1 MLNPGPN
8 SMSFLYQNVRGL
20 IPFSHLRFEHPTLD
34 CNKVLELQAF
44 AAIEKPDIIA
54 LNETWLKPSILDNE
68 IFPGNQYKLFRADRS
83 KKTHPP
89 DPLVS
94 SKFRENGGGV
104 LLGIRADLD
113 VTSKIV
119 KVPKGIEM
127 VAVELTYSNGEK
139 AIVCT
144 CYRVG
149 TLGLENCEKI
159 IGFLRIFLSKRRPP
173 KLYVIG
179 DFNLPRASWH
189 DNRSPIAIE
198 QSFLDYFSELGLTQ
212 CISNPTHAKGN
223 ILDILLTNAE
233 NLVSDVNVR
242 DKDSVCRSDH
252 FPITFKLNSMIRY
265 RKSRNRSIYNFK
277 RADWDSLNY
286 DLRDTD
292 WNLLDCCEPETGWAF
307 VKQRLFELVDKHIPS
322 IRIKSECQPPWFD
335 SDTFD
340 HCRKKERLRQKFKR
354 TGDLNDELK
363 FTQCRRDF
371 KKLVS
376 HKMRENLSN
385 DDDDPVLITKKF
397 WSYVKSQSK
406 SSRIPECVS
415 YENTLRNNPLGQ
427 ANLFNSFFQKQF
439 SEASNYDIDIDY
451 SSDSSFDIIF
461 SCGRVHK
468 LLSNINSNKAQ
479 GPDGIH
485 GKILKNCAN
494 GLAYPL
500 CRLYK
505 VCYNTGI
512 LPLQWKEANVVPIHK
527 KGSKILVENY
537 RPISLTC
544 LVMKIFERIIKDEL
558 LNHTKQYL
566 NPHQHGFLASKSCS
580 TNMVGF
586 CDRLGLSLNEN
597 ERSDVIYFDFAKA
610 FDSVNHD
617 LILSKLKHKFGVDGT
632 LLKFIKNYLKNRKQR
647 VVINNEYSDYLPVLS
662 GVPQGSIIGPILFV
676 LFINDLPDGL
686 SAGTDLALYAD
697 DTKISRKILC
707 ENDHFVLQQD
717 IDYLNNWAVSNKM
730 IFHPNKCKVLS
741 VSLNPPLLIDILPFV
756 QFYYSLGNSTLD
768 YVLCEKDLGVDM
780 TPRLNFTNQCD
791 RLYSKASQQFGL
803 LRRNCYF
810 VNSIKQRRTLYV
822 TLVRSLFEHCSI
834 IWRPTTQ
841 SLLSKLESIQK
852 RATKWILHEEH
863 SSYKSDLVYLLKC
876 KEIKLLP
883 LSSRFELNDI
893 LFFHKIVCNR
903 VEVVLPDYLK
913 YYDGSSRLR
922 SSHLDSLSFVS
933 TIIPKSS
940 SNAFSKS
947 FFYRTHSLWN
957 QLPFD
962 TRSIVAPE
970 PFKSQ
975 VVDYLWSRLN
985 SDIKDMIDLA
995 DSSSVALDL
1004 SNML

>member
-1 MLNPGPN
+1 ML
-8 SMSFLYQNVRGL
+8 SLY
-20 IPFSHLRFEHPTLD
+20 
-34 CNKVLELQAF
+34 
-44 AAIEKPDIIA
+44 
-54 LNETWLKPSILDNE
+54 
-68 IFPGNQYKLFRADRS
+68 
-83 KKTHPP
+83 
-89 DPLVS
+89 
-94 SKFRENGGGV
+94 
-104 LLGIRADLD
+104 
-113 VTSKIV
+113 
-119 KVPKGIEM
+119 
-127 VAVELTYSNGEK
+127 
-139 AIVCT
+139 
-144 CYRVG
+144 
-149 TLGLENCEKI
+149 
-159 IGFLRIFLSKRRPP
+159 
-173 KLYVIG
+173 
-179 DFNLPRASWH
+179 
-189 DNRSPIAIE
+189 
-198 QSFLDYFSELGLTQ
+198 
-212 CISNPTHAKGN
+212 
-223 ILDILLTNAE
+223 
-233 NLVSDVNVR
+233 
-242 DKDSVCRSDH
+242 
-252 FPITFKLNSMIRY
+252 
-265 RKSRNRSIYNFK
+265 
-277 RADWDSLNY
+277 
-286 DLRDTD
+286 
-292 WNLLDCCEPETGWAF
+292 
-307 VKQRLFELVDKHIPS
+307 
-322 IRIKSECQPPWFD
+322 
-335 SDTFD
+335 
-340 HCRKKERLRQKFKR
+340 
-354 TGDLNDELK
+354 
-363 FTQCRRDF
+363 
-371 KKLVS
+371 
-376 HKMRENLSN
+376 
-385 DDDDPVLITKKF
+385 
-397 WSYVKSQSK
+397 
-406 SSRIPECVS
+406 
-415 YENTLRNNPLGQ
+415 
-427 ANLFNSFFQKQF
+427 
-439 SEASNYDIDIDY
+439 
-451 SSDSSFDIIF
+451 
-461 SCGRVHK
+461 
-468 LLSNINSNKAQ
+468 
-479 GPDGIH
+479 
-485 GKILKNCAN
+485 
-494 GLAYPL
+494 
-500 CRLYK
+500 
-505 VCYNTGI
+505 
-512 LPLQWKEANVVPIHK
+512 IHK